1 MAREKDMIRAIGIL
15 GLLALAAGGAYGGSL
30 SLSWAPNQDE
40 ATAGYELE
48 VVDAAG
54 HVLNVYDVRSATHF
68 TVPGLADGEVRH
80 FRVRPY
86 DRWGHRAATPSA
98 DIATMPAPRIDSLEG
113 WTPVNGAFRV
123 AVVGANFAPD
133 ARLVARWSG
142 LTVLSATAQSSTRI
156 VAEISV
162 APEAGS
168 PLPEDFLVVNSVRR
182 SDTFLAAH
190 PEILDINQSGV
201 VDGADLALVTAG
213 FGARVGDSRRTVAPE
228 MDLNGDGVVD
238 GEDLALFRSFLAAHP
253 DGVNLTKPRSEPQI

>member
-190 PEILDINQSGV
+190 PRFWTSINPGWW
-201 VDGADLALVTAG
+201 TAPTWPSSPPASAREWG
-213 FGARVGDSRRTVAPE
+213 TRGARWPRRWISMATAWSTVKTSPFSARSSRRT
-228 MDLNGDGVVD
+228 
-238 GEDLALFRSFLAAHP
+238 
-253 DGVNLTKPRSEPQI
+253 LTEST